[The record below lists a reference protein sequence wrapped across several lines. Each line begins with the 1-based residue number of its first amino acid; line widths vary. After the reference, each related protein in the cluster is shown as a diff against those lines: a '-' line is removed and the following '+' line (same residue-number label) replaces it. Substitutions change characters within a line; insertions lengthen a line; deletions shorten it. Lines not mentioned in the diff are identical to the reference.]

1 MRVNEMLPLCYS
13 VCVESEHETQSL
25 GTFRGF
31 CFGRKVMPR
40 KPDKP
45 CSYPGC
51 PNLVPAG
58 QSFCSEHMKQMNQRY
73 ERFGRDPETK
83 KRYGRQWERIR
94 RRYIAA
100 HPLCEECQ
108 RHGRYVKAEHV
119 HHVRPLSEGGTH
131 DEDNLMALCRK
142 CHSKIHAERGDRWG
156 R

>member
-1 MRVNEMLPLCYS
+1 
-13 VCVESEHETQSL
+13 
-25 GTFRGF
+25 
-31 CFGRKVMPR
+31 
-40 KPDKP
+40 
-45 CSYPGC
+45 
-51 PNLVPAG
+51 
-58 QSFCSEHMKQMNQRY
+58 MKQMNQRY

-119 HHVRPLSEGGTH
+119 HHVRPLTEGGTH
-131 DEDNLMALCRK
+131 DEDNLMALCKK